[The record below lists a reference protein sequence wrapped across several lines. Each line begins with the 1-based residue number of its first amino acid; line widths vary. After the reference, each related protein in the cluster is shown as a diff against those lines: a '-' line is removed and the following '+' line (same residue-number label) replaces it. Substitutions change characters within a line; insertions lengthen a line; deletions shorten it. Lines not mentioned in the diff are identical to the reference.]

1 MEMNVLH
8 FLSELSSLRPTKSCF
23 LLGAKGE
30 VHMQQE
36 SLVSEWKASLTP
48 RERELH
54 AFAEVQL
61 KGEKGEKGD
70 SGSYFPEKSRAFL
83 VWLKKRKEAKV

>member
-1 MEMNVLH
+1 METGPWRCTGFIFIWLKVK
-8 FLSELSSLRPTKSCF
+8 LRETNR
-23 LLGAKGE
+23 E
-30 VHMQQE
+30 VRMQQD
-36 SLVSEWKASLTP
+36 SLVREWKESLTP
-48 RERELH
+48 REKELH

-61 KGEKGEKGD
+61 KAEKGEKGD